1 MIEMR
6 TYNYA
11 DLCDR
16 FLDRPPTLLDT
27 RPTTNN
33 CFAEMKSTRELLK
46 LRSPT
51 RGVDH
56 PDQIVSTANFPGSG
70 IGFKVSRDIHN
81 GRERHLCMA
90 IGVIICLLHFGSLEA
105 NAQLSPALA
114 GRTAQANNAITVNQ
128 NPAGMARLEGFQAAV
143 DLTVAI
149 TDNEFDVDENQSTN
163 TGGDPKN
170 DLDWAAVPQFAA
182 SYSMDDRFGDFVDRW
197 SFGFGLS
204 VPQGFGTDYGNTWA
218 GRYFAEET
226 TLVFVSAQPVVAFRA
241 TDWLSIGAGV
251 SITYVESDTKVAFP
265 NLADEGD
272 GRFELDVDGA
282 SAGPVLSALIEPSPT
297 LRFGLSW
304 RGEIEPELNGKPDFQ
319 NLGPGLEAILNASGV
334 LGQSIDLKMR
344 TPQSVQAGFYWRP
357 NDRLGLMADIS
368 WLDWSR
374 FGHVEIEVSDTT
386 LVQNTDYDDIWI
398 TSIGAEWDFTEK
410 WTGALGFTYVSPAIS
425 DSDRTVGMPLD
436 EVFVVGIGAYGQL
449 SPRIGVQTN
458 FLAIFS
464 GDGSIDDQGTLS
476 GRIVGEFERR
486 QTFALQLSFVWGVPG
501 RSLAA
506 NPATLNY

>member
-1 MIEMR
+1 VR
-6 TYNYA
+6 RNW
-11 DLCDR
+11 
-16 FLDRPPTLLDT
+16 
-27 RPTTNN
+27 
-33 CFAEMKSTRELLK
+33 
-46 LRSPT
+46 
-51 RGVDH
+51 
-56 PDQIVSTANFPGSG
+56 
-70 IGFKVSRDIHN
+70 IGT
-81 GRERHLCMA
+81 C
-90 IGVIICLLHFGSLEA
+90 VIICALCIGSHEA

-114 GRTAQANNAITVNQ
+114 GRTAQANNAITINQ

-143 DLTVAI
+143 DLIVAI

-182 SYSMDDRFGDFVDRW
+182 SYSFDDRFGPFVDRW
-197 SFGFGLS
+197 SIGFGVS
-204 VPQGFGTDYGNTWA
+204 VPQGFGTDYGNSWA
-218 GRYFAEET
+218 GRYFAQET

-241 TDWLSIGAGV
+241 TDWLSIGAGA
-251 SITYVESDTKVAFP
+251 SITYVESNTKVAFP
-265 NLADEGD
+265 NLASEGD
-272 GRFELDVDGA
+272 GRLKLDVDGA

-304 RGEIEPELNGKPDFQ
+304 RGEIEPELDGRPDFN
-319 NLGPGLEAILNASGV
+319 NLGPGLEAILDAGGV

-357 NDRLGLMADIS
+357 HDRLGLMGDLS
-368 WLDWSR
+368 WIDWSR
-374 FGHVEIEVSDTT
+374 FGRVEIELSNTT
-386 LVQNTDYDDIWI
+386 LIQNTDYDDIWI

-425 DSDRTVGMPLD
+425 DGDRSVGLPLD
-436 EVFVVGIGAYGQL
+436 EVFVVGIGAFGQL
-449 SPRIGVQTN
+449 SPRIGLQTN

-464 GDGSIDDQGTLS
+464 GDGAVDNQGAVS

-501 RSLAA
+501 RSRTAKPEPHA
-506 NPATLNY
+506 NDNS